1 MLILCQQRGNV
12 KGVEKQKDLFKD
24 FKGFLRVRWSG
35 RAL

>member
-12 KGVEKQKDLFKD
+12 KGVEKQKDLFK
-24 FKGFLRVRWSG
+24 GFLRIKWSG